1 MVKGLL
7 LCSIFC
13 LSLFYHFVYLLTF
26 LLIRGWWIWSLTKL
40 SLRTDF
46 TSVCINWCWF
56 VLNCVID
63 LVSEVKLFCFRNRC
77 ENKTLCM
84 EKLSLVLP
92 DRPPYI
98 PRQFGRC
105 AVIGNSGDLLKT
117 KFGKEIDGYD
127 VIIRENGAPIQVA
140 IKWCHFPQLSI
151 NLYLLSLFSITISLF
166 RTLQNTWVRKAHS
179 ACSTGALLRPLIKLQ
194 SYMVIHILVLR
205 SSFHFAH
212 ANIFKSTDK
221 GKEVLIVK
229 TTIHDIMTKMIRVR
243 TFVMLLV

>member
-1 MVKGLL
+1 M
-7 LCSIFC
+7 
-13 LSLFYHFVYLLTF
+13 
-26 LLIRGWWIWSLTKL
+26 
-40 SLRTDF
+40 
-46 TSVCINWCWF
+46 
-56 VLNCVID
+56 LNCVID

-140 IKWCHFPQLSI
+140 IK
-151 NLYLLSLFSITISLF
+151 
-166 RTLQNTWVRKAHS
+166 
-179 ACSTGALLRPLIKLQ
+179 
-194 SYMVIHILVLR
+194 
-205 SSFHFAH
+205 
-212 ANIFKSTDK
+212 
-221 GKEVLIVK
+221 
-229 TTIHDIMTKMIRVR
+229 
-243 TFVMLLV
+243 